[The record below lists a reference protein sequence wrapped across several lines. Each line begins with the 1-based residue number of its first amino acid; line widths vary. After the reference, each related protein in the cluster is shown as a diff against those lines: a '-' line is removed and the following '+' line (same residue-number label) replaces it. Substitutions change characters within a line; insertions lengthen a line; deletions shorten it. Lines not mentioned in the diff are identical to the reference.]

1 MGNLS
6 ESFDIEDLMSYG
18 DDLISLLNAK
28 NGFEVVSQSFED
40 LKALRFVC
48 DEDLN
53 QTQRSIQ
60 DCKMKLVACKKKTEE
75 AYSDVSC
82 GDDDVERLQKELDE
96 EMEIE
101 CKLKDELRVVAE
113 ELKDLNAQ
121 WTSVDEQ
128 RQSVKRKERDDLR
141 AEKMLSMY
149 ASVTKVI
156 PEVED
161 PSKISG
167 YMVDREKK
175 VIEKFQFETNKM
187 TAYETCNSIWS
198 IINKQ

>member
-48 DEDLN
+48 DEDFN

-60 DCKMKLVACKKKTEE
+60 DCKKKLVACKKKTEE
-75 AYSDVSC
+75 AYSDVSR
-82 GDDDVERLQKELDE
+82 GDDDVERLQRELEE
-96 EMEIE
+96 EMELE

-121 WTSVDEQ
+121 WAYVDEQ
-128 RQSVKRKERDDLR
+128 RQSIKRKERDDLR

-156 PEVED
+156 PDVED

>member
-28 NGFEVVSQSFED
+28 NGFDVVSQSFED

-53 QTQRSIQ
+53 QTERSIQ
-60 DCKMKLVACKKKTEE
+60 ECRKKLVACKKKTEE
-75 AYSDVSC
+75 ASC
-82 GDDDVERLQKELDE
+82 GDDDVERLQRELDE

-101 CKLKDELRVVAE
+101 CKLKDELRVVAR

>member
-60 DCKMKLVACKKKTEE
+60 DCKKKLVACKKKTEE
-75 AYSDVSC
+75 ASC

-128 RQSVKRKERDDLR
+128 RQSFKRKERDDLR

>member
-60 DCKMKLVACKKKTEE
+60 DCKKKLVACKKKTEE
-75 AYSDVSC
+75 ASC
-82 GDDDVERLQKELDE
+82 GDDDVERLQRELEE
-96 EMEIE
+96 EMELE

-121 WTSVDEQ
+121 WTYVDEQ
-128 RQSVKRKERDDLR
+128 RQSIKRKERDDLR

-187 TAYETCNSIWS
+187 TVYETCNSIWS

>member
-48 DEDLN
+48 DEDFN

-60 DCKMKLVACKKKTEE
+60 DCKKKLVACKKKTEE
-75 AYSDVSC
+75 ASC
-82 GDDDVERLQKELDE
+82 GDDDVERLQRELDE

-101 CKLKDELRVVAE
+101 CKLKDELR
-113 ELKDLNAQ
+113 
-121 WTSVDEQ
+121 
-128 RQSVKRKERDDLR
+128 
-141 AEKMLSMY
+141 
-149 ASVTKVI
+149 
-156 PEVED
+156 
-161 PSKISG
+161 
-167 YMVDREKK
+167 
-175 VIEKFQFETNKM
+175 
-187 TAYETCNSIWS
+187 
-198 IINKQ
+198 

>member
-28 NGFEVVSQSFED
+28 NGFDVVSQSFED

-53 QTQRSIQ
+53 QTERSIQ
-60 DCKMKLVACKKKTEE
+60 DCKKKLVACKKKTEE
-75 AYSDVSC
+75 ASC
-82 GDDDVERLQKELDE
+82 GDDDVEL
-96 EMEIE
+96 
-101 CKLKDELRVVAE
+101 VAE

-121 WTSVDEQ
+121 WMSVDEQ

>member
-48 DEDLN
+48 DEDFN

-60 DCKMKLVACKKKTEE
+60 DCKKKLVACKKKTEE

-121 WTSVDEQ
+121 WMSVDEQ

-156 PEVED
+156 PDVED

>member
-48 DEDLN
+48 DEDFN

-60 DCKMKLVACKKKTEE
+60 DCKKKLVACKKKTEE
-75 AYSDVSC
+75 AYSDVSR
-82 GDDDVERLQKELDE
+82 GDDDVEL
-96 EMEIE
+96 
-101 CKLKDELRVVAE
+101 VAE

-128 RQSVKRKERDDLR
+128 RQSIKRKERDDLR

-156 PEVED
+156 PDVED

>member
-28 NGFEVVSQSFED
+28 NGFDVVSQSFED

-60 DCKMKLVACKKKTEE
+60 DCKKKLVACKKKTEE
-75 AYSDVSC
+75 ASC

>member
-48 DEDLN
+48 DEDFN

-60 DCKMKLVACKKKTEE
+60 DCKKKLVACKKKTEE
-75 AYSDVSC
+75 ASC
-82 GDDDVERLQKELDE
+82 GDDDVEL
-96 EMEIE
+96 
-101 CKLKDELRVVAE
+101 VAE

>member
-60 DCKMKLVACKKKTEE
+60 DCKKKLVACKKKTEE
-75 AYSDVSC
+75 ASC
-82 GDDDVERLQKELDE
+82 GDDDVEL
-96 EMEIE
+96 
-101 CKLKDELRVVAE
+101 AE

-121 WTSVDEQ
+121 WMSVDEQ

-187 TAYETCNSIWS
+187 TVYETCNSIWS

>member
-1 MGNLS
+1 MGNHS
-6 ESFDIEDLMSYG
+6 ESFDIKDLISYG

-28 NGFEVVSQSFED
+28 NGFNVVSQSFED
-40 LKALRFVC
+40 LKALRFRC
-48 DEDLN
+48 DEDFN

-60 DCKMKLVACKKKTEE
+60 DCKKKLAACKKKTEE
-75 AYSDVSC
+75 ACSDVSG
-82 GDDDVERLQKELDE
+82 GDDDLERLQKELDE
-96 EMEIE
+96 EMELE
-101 CKLKDELRVVAE
+101 CKLKDELRVVAD

-121 WTSVDEQ
+121 LTSVDEQ
-128 RQSVKRKERDDLR
+128 RQSIKRKERDDLR
-141 AEKMLSMY
+141 AEKKLSMY

-156 PEVED
+156 PTVED

-187 TAYETCNSIWS
+187 TAYETCNCIWS